1 MQTNSNTTNKYSNRL
16 TEVRSRLLEAE
27 ALLNFMRKPEY
38 LNTLLEADSPDV
50 VIGAMLDKVWDHV
63 ANASADCFSLV
74 DAREKDLVA
83 ELHRTALELIAD
95 GSKVEFQGGA
105 V

>member
-1 MQTNSNTTNKYSNRL
+1 
-16 TEVRSRLLEAE
+16 
-27 ALLNFMRKPEY
+27 MRKPEY
-38 LNTLLEADSPDV
+38 LNTLLEADSPE
-50 VIGAMLDKVWDHV
+50 VILGAMIEKAWDHV
-63 ANASADCFSLV
+63 ASASGACFSLA
-74 DAREKDLVA
+74 DASDEDLKA